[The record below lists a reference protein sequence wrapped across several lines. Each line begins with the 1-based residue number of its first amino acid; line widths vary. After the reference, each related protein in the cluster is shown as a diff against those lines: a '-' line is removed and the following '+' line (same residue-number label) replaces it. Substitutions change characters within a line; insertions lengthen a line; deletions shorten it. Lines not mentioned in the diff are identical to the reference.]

1 LNGALPQIPQNIDR
15 AIEMHDI
22 PSLST
27 NVASPKEDMNT
38 TVRPYWHLLHV
49 LPVTLTIVLGP
60 PIAVAYRLAQWVDVA
75 QDNLSVA
82 QAARGILCIMMFFP
96 MLLSKELNLLKHRLV
111 RPLLFLATYAVL
123 TSFASSYPYEHIVF
137 AVKLAFIVLVFT
149 STFRLAR
156 KSLCTE
162 TWLTTCAWVIV
173 LIMAICIVIGLT
185 TGSTVDVY
193 KSRYATA
200 GFTGNPAVA
209 SCLILSALPVF
220 IRLISNSH
228 SAIAAIVLLFTSLF
242 FTMRRSSLIVGVVVI
257 CISFLINL
265 ICFRRRLLW
274 RRTMVPVCILVL
286 LAGIGL
292 NTSAGTDLI
301 SRFRELNPFGGG
313 TGSGRYVFWKI
324 SLEHIVNRPVRA
336 QLLGEGMGSIR
347 ELMGQR
353 FGSLIGSHN
362 DWLDL
367 VNAFGL
373 SGLIGITWWYFE
385 LVRLAWYF
393 HIRRKGL
400 FQGMCASVIILGL
413 MSVGTGGSFN
423 PSWAL
428 SYAAMGLWAGHAEY
442 TKQHCCTE
450 VD

>member
-1 LNGALPQIPQNIDR
+1 
-15 AIEMHDI
+15 M

-27 NVASPKEDMNT
+27 NVTSPKGDRNT
-38 TVRPYWHLLHV
+38 TFRPNWHLLQV
-49 LPVTLTIVLGP
+49 LPVTLTVVLGP
-60 PIAVAYRLAQWVDVA
+60 LISVAYYLTQQAYVA
-75 QDNLSVA
+75 QGSFSVA
-82 QAARGILCIMMFFP
+82 QAARGILCSLMFFP

-111 RPLLFLATYAVL
+111 RPLLFLAAYVVL
-123 TSFASSYPYEHIVF
+123 TSFASPYRYEHIVF
-137 AVKLAFIVLVFT
+137 AVKLTFIVLVFA
-149 STFRLAR
+149 STFRLA
-156 KSLCTE
+156 KEGICTE
-162 TWLTTCAWVIV
+162 RWLTTCAWVIV
-173 LIMAICIVIGLT
+173 LIMAMLIVIGLT
-185 TGSTVDVY
+185 TGRTVDVY

-220 IRLISNSH
+220 VRLISNSR

-242 FTMRRSSLIVGVVVI
+242 FTMRRSSLIAGVAAM
-257 CISFLINL
+257 CISFIINL
-265 ICFRRRLLW
+265 ICRERRVLW
-274 RRTMVPVCILVL
+274 RRTMVSVCFLIL

-292 NTSAGTDLI
+292 NTTAGTDLMR
-301 SRFRELNPFGGG
+301 RFRDLNPFEGS
-313 TGSGRYVFWKI
+313 GSGRYVFWRI

-347 ELMGQR
+347 KLLGQR
-353 FGSLIGSHN
+353 FGRFIGAHN

-373 SGLIGITWWYFE
+373 FGLIGITWWYFE
-385 LVRLAWYF
+385 LVRLAWCL

-413 MSVGTGGSFN
+413 ISIGTGGSFN

-428 SYAAMGLWAGHAEY
+428 SYAAMGFWAGRVTCEG
-442 TKQHCCTE
+442 KQHHARPINP
-450 VD
+450 